1 MKASLLRL
9 AAVVG
14 LSIGALALPTTAFA
28 GGGGGSLC
36 GPGGS
41 GQVMNCHFSGLFAQ
55 AEYRAVSSDNI
66 YTDVAIGAMNGRSL
80 EAGSVPPDNQSSAYI
95 SISKVTS
102 DPANPYGKPIV
113 LVSLWGSI
121 PLTSGLSM
129 DKNLSTAR
137 LESVQIPVSGFDGNG
152 AVDSRI
158 VTVNATWT
166 GIGDISHSTFTYS
179 FRSGGYMYRER
190 SKSAFR
196 NAAVSTSA
204 FDGSREWLS
213 GLDLVFAN
221 LQSASDAT
229 LTISRA

>member
-80 EAGSVPPDNQSSAYI
+80 EAGSSPTAHQSSAFI
-95 SISKVTS
+95 SISKV
-102 DPANPYGKPIV
+102 K
-113 LVSLWGSI
+113 
-121 PLTSGLSM
+121 
-129 DKNLSTAR
+129 R
-137 LESVQIPVSGFDGNG
+137 
-152 AVDSRI
+152 
-158 VTVNATWT
+158 
-166 GIGDISHSTFTYS
+166 
-179 FRSGGYMYRER
+179 
-190 SKSAFR
+190 
-196 NAAVSTSA
+196 
-204 FDGSREWLS
+204 
-213 GLDLVFAN
+213 
-221 LQSASDAT
+221 
-229 LTISRA
+229 